1 MQALKDI
8 QKYQKGADLLIQRL
22 PFQRLVREITQK
34 RREGL
39 RFQSV
44 AVLALQE
51 VGEAFL
57 VGLLEQANL
66 CAIPCKAGYKY
77 AERHSVGMENKRE
90 LLDREIFGRSCR
102 EKCGGFYSHNLQ
114 ITFNKSFGSYSLFP
128 FSGLRCCL
136 FI

>member
-1 MQALKDI
+1 MKKLREENQKRAQRIKSRKEKQLKIVKEEKVKKQRKIQRGMQALKEI

-22 PFQRLVREITQK
+22 PFQRLVTEIRQK

-51 VGEAFL
+51 AGEAFL

-66 CAIPCKAGYKY
+66 CTIHVKQVTIMPKDI
-77 AERHSVGMENKRE
+77 E
-90 LLDREIFGRSCR
+90 LA
-102 EKCGGFYSHNLQ
+102 
-114 ITFNKSFGSYSLFP
+114 
-128 FSGLRCCL
+128 
-136 FI
+136 